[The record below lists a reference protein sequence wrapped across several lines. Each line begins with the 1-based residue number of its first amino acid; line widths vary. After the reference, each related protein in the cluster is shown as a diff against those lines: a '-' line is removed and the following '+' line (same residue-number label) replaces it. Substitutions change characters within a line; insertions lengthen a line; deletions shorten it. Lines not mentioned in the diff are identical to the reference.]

1 MVYVYN
7 NCIDKNLF
15 KRNQTMFFGT
25 QLDLLLVFFIVIL
38 GRTID
43 MSLASIRT
51 VFTVKNKPHLAA
63 PIGFVE
69 AFFWFMIVKAAL
81 DYAIANPVT
90 DTMVLAVAYSL
101 GFALGT
107 FLGGILSKRFVKS
120 KIHVQIVLTEK
131 NDDIVNAL
139 KEKGFGQT
147 ILTAKGAHK
156 NTETYMIFVETDS
169 NKLKE
174 LRTIIN
180 TMDEKAFVSVSERKS
195 VYNGFFGSS
204 ARK

>member
-1 MVYVYN
+1 
-7 NCIDKNLF
+7 
-15 KRNQTMFFGT
+15 MFFGIE
-25 QLDLLLVFFIVIL
+25 LELVYVFFIVIL

-51 VFTVKNKPHLAA
+51 VFTVKNKPQFAA

-69 AFFWFMIVKAAL
+69 AFFWFMIVKTAL
-81 DYAIANPVT
+81 DFAVTNPVT
-90 DTMVLAVAYSL
+90 DTIVLALAYSL

-107 FLGGILSKRFVKS
+107 LLGGILSRRFVKS
-120 KIHVQIVLTEK
+120 KIHVQIVLSSM
-131 NDDIVNAL
+131 NDDIVKEL
-139 KEKGFGQT
+139 KEHGFGQT

-156 NTETYMIFVETDS
+156 NTETYMIFVETNSD
-169 NKLKE
+169 KLKQ

-180 TMDEKAFVSVSERKS
+180 TMDEKAFVSVSESKS

-204 ARK
+204 SRK

>member
-1 MVYVYN
+1 
-7 NCIDKNLF
+7 
-15 KRNQTMFFGT
+15 MFFGT
-25 QLDLLLVFFIVIL
+25 QLDLILVFFIVII

-43 MSLASIRT
+43 MCLASLRT
-51 VFTVKNKPHLAA
+51 VFTVKDKPQIAA

-81 DYAIANPVT
+81 DYAISNPVV
-90 DTMVLAVAYSL
+90 DTIVLAISYSL

-107 FLGGILSKRFVKS
+107 LLGGILSRKFIKS
-120 KIHVQIVLTEK
+120 KIHVQIVLSSK
-131 NDDIVNAL
+131 NDDIVKEV

-147 ILTAKGAHK
+147 ILTAKGANS

-169 NKLKE
+169 DKLKE

-180 TMDEKAFVSVSERKS
+180 TKDEKAFVSVSESKS
-195 VYNGFFGSS
+195 VFNGFFGTST
-204 ARK
+204 RK

>member
-1 MVYVYN
+1 
-7 NCIDKNLF
+7 
-15 KRNQTMFFGT
+15 MFFGT
-25 QLDLLLVFFIVIL
+25 QLDLVAVFFIVVL
-38 GRTID
+38 GRTVD
-43 MSLASIRT
+43 MGLASIRT
-51 VFTVKNKPHLAA
+51 VFTVKNKPQIAA

-81 DYAIANPVT
+81 DYAISNPVV
-90 DTMVLAVAYSL
+90 DTIVLALAYSF

-107 FLGGILSKRFVKS
+107 LLGGLLSKRFIKS
-120 KIHVQIVLTEK
+120 KIHVQIVLSSK
-131 NDDIVNAL
+131 NDELVNEL

-156 NTETYMIFVETDS
+156 NTETYMIFIETNSD
-169 NKLKE
+169 KLKE

-180 TMDEKAFVSVSERKS
+180 SMDEKAFVSVSESKS
-195 VYNGFFGSS
+195 VYNGFFGFT